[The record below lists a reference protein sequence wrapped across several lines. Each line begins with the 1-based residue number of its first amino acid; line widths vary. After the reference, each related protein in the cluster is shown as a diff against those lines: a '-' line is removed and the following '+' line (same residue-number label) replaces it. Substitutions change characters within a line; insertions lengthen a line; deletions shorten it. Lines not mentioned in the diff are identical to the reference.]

1 MTGNV
6 RCDIINLRR
15 IEKRVYFPKIWNRFQ
30 IKKTSFYEREK
41 AEKISEK
48 RYETDEFHPKEY
60 HNRRKIMKQR
70 KFYETPSVSVSDW
83 GGSDVITSSGNTEK
97 DYDLGKADIFDQDW
111 GTVK

>member
-1 MTGNV
+1 
-6 RCDIINLRR
+6 
-15 IEKRVYFPKIWNRFQ
+15 
-30 IKKTSFYEREK
+30 
-41 AEKISEK
+41 
-48 RYETDEFHPKEY
+48 
-60 HNRRKIMKQR
+60 MKQG

>member
-1 MTGNV
+1 MTGIV
-6 RCDIINLRR
+6 CCDIINLRR

-30 IKKTSFYEREK
+30 IKKRVFTKGKKRK
-41 AEKISEK
+41 NPQKK
-48 RYETDEFHPKEY
+48 RYETDEF
-60 HNRRKIMKQR
+60 QR